1 MNIYEMTGYA
11 LELMELLDAEEI
23 DEQTVADTLEAI
35 GADEKIDSYCKIIE
49 NYKSDISGIDEAI
62 ARLKARKERAEKN
75 IDRMKQALD
84 GFMQATRQDKAKTK
98 LFTVSYRPLKH
109 WEWRQTFTGTMTGQ
123 NIIPLR
129 VTIRKKHTVVPTAAS
144 RFSPLR
150 NLYSRM
156 DRFERAA
163 QAYHMSEK
171 K

>member
-23 DEQTVADTLEAI
+23 DEQTVANTLEGI

-98 LFTVSYRPLKH
+98 LFTVSYRKSTSVEIIDEDLIPHDLIKVKTTTAPDKALIKKILDNGGTVDGCILKKSK
-109 WEWRQTFTGTMTGQ
+109 
-123 NIIPLR
+123 NIQI
-129 VTIRKKHTVVPTAAS
+129 K
-144 RFSPLR
+144 
-150 NLYSRM
+150 
-156 DRFERAA
+156 
-163 QAYHMSEK
+163 
-171 K
+171 

>member
-11 LELMELLDAEEI
+11 LELMEYLDADEI

-75 IDRMKQALD
+75 IDRMKTALD

-98 LFTVSYRPLKH
+98 LFTVSYRPSTAVEVLDESLIPKEFIKIKTTTAPDKAAIKKILDNGGTVEGCKLLKNK
-109 WEWRQTFTGTMTGQ
+109 
-123 NIIPLR
+123 NIQI
-129 VTIRKKHTVVPTAAS
+129 K
-144 RFSPLR
+144 
-150 NLYSRM
+150 
-156 DRFERAA
+156 
-163 QAYHMSEK
+163 
-171 K
+171 